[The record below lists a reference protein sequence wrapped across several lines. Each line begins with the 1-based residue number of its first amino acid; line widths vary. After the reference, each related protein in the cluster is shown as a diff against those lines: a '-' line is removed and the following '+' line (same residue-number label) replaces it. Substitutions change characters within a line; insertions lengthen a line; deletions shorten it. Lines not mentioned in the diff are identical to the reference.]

1 MPQVLLKQDHID
13 AGKQY
18 RAGDDIEVDE
28 STAGWLKENG
38 IASDTKTKATTATKK
53 DAD

>member
-18 RAGDDIEVDE
+18 RAGDEIEVDE

-38 IASDTKTKATTATKK
+38 IASDTKTKAAVAVKK
-53 DAD
+53 EAE